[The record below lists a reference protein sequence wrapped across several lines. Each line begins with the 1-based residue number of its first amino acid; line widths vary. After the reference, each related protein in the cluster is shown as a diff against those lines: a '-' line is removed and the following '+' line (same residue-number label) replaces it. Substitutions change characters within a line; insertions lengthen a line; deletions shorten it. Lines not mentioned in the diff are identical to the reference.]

1 MFFFFICCGYYLSC
15 IMEIEILKTKYKSY
29 KNSSIT
35 DLYKHYIAKREN
47 TLIDSISGALALN
60 AIFLSDQIDYESI
73 TPQMEE
79 AFSLSFPNMK
89 IPDLADMSSEQ
100 LNGVISNWKG
110 KLFEIDVRDKL
121 NNGEIVGDIFLENGQ
136 TAIIADKINQTGWDL
151 QILNSDGT
159 IANEL
164 QLKATN
170 SLSYVNQAFE
180 KYPDIDIISTNEIAL
195 LNDKLIN
202 SGISNSEIQTLIT
215 EPMQNLFDTATENV
229 VESILPILPFLIIA
243 GTEGRKYFIGRQKF
257 DESISKVFDRGIKTG
272 LSLGVGSLA
281 MYLTDSGLFSIPA
294 TILTRI
300 GFEIRS
306 IRKANFSLT
315 DNFKLENRKLALL
328 LEEYKS

>member
-1 MFFFFICCGYYLSC
+1 
-15 IMEIEILKTKYKSY
+15 
-29 KNSSIT
+29 
-35 DLYKHYIAKREN
+35 
-47 TLIDSISGALALN
+47 ALN

-79 AFSLSFPNMK
+79 AFSLGFPNME
-89 IPDLADMSSEQ
+89 ISDLATMSSEH

-136 TAIIADKINQTGWDL
+136 TAFIADKINQPGWDL

-164 QLKATN
+164 QLKATD

-180 KYPDIDIISTNEIAL
+180 RYPDIDIISTNEIAL
-195 LNDKLIN
+195 FNNKLIN
-202 SGISNSEIQTLIT
+202 SGISNSEVEASIT

-272 LSLGVGSLA
+272 VSLGVGSLA

-300 GFEIRS
+300 GFEIQK
-306 IRKANFSLT
+306 IRKANFDLADS
-315 DNFKLENRKLALL
+315 FKIENKKLALL
-328 LEEYKS
+328 LDKYN

>member
-1 MFFFFICCGYYLSC
+1 V
-15 IMEIEILKTKYKSY
+15 EIEILKTKYKTY
-29 KNSSIT
+29 KNSSII

-47 TLIDSISGALALN
+47 TLVDSISGALALN

-79 AFSLSFPNMK
+79 AFSLGFPNME
-89 IPDLADMSSEQ
+89 ISDLATMSSEH

-136 TAIIADKINQTGWDL
+136 TAFIADKINQPGWDL

-164 QLKATN
+164 QLKATD

-180 KYPDIDIISTNEIAL
+180 RYPDIDIISTNEIAL
-195 LNDKLIN
+195 FNNKLIN
-202 SGISNSEIQTLIT
+202 SGISNSEVEASIT

-272 LSLGVGSLA
+272 VSLGVGSLA

-300 GFEIRS
+300 GFEIQK
-306 IRKANFSLT
+306 IRKANFDLADS
-315 DNFKLENRKLALL
+315 FKIENKKLALL
-328 LEEYKS
+328 LDKYN